1 MVRPPSESRLRLV
14 AGSAMLGGSAV
25 MIKVLLWVNFL
36 DVKATLTSLSPM
48 ILDFLNFFAVFGM
61 VVASIAFYIG
71 FILTS
76 GI

>member
-1 MVRPPSESRLRLV
+1 
-14 AGSAMLGGSAV
+14 MLGGSAV